1 MLKLQFKDRQ
11 RESVWLVDERF
22 TLGKAVSNSLVIK
35 APSIADIHAEIV
47 NKSDQLSLIQKHPDA
62 IIKVNN
68 KDISGSAKLKANDT
82 ITLGEVELEII
93 DSKSLMPQ
101 VEQVVQNTPIW
112 SLYSNASWLEKNNFV
127 INSKTIIGRDAAC
140 DICLSLDY
148 LSRQHVSLEQQGG
161 KLIIEDLNSSNGT
174 YVNGKKIKKLELK
187 PGDKIKLDVLSFEVR
202 GGPSK
207 KMENDPHKTMIRTAP
222 KNAAAASTRHSTQSR
237 KNSQSSTAQPKQSTA
252 KTTNKRRKH
261 LVSKGKQDW
270 ISGDNQLKVKPER
283 KKKKRFILAM
293 SALVLITCGL
303 IVTLMFLE

>member
-1 MLKLQFKDRQ
+1 MIIFAL
-11 RESVWLVDERF
+11 
-22 TLGKAVSNSLVIK
+22 
-35 APSIADIHAEIV
+35 IA
-47 NKSDQLSLIQKHPDA
+47 
-62 IIKVNN
+62 
-68 KDISGSAKLKANDT
+68 
-82 ITLGEVELEII
+82 
-93 DSKSLMPQ
+93 
-101 VEQVVQNTPIW
+101 
-112 SLYSNASWLEKNNFV
+112 
-127 INSKTIIGRDAAC
+127 
-140 DICLSLDY
+140 
-148 LSRQHVSLEQQGG
+148 
-161 KLIIEDLNSSNGT
+161 
-174 YVNGKKIKKLELK
+174 KKIKKLELK

-252 KTTNKRRKH
+252 KTNKRRKH